1 MECHEPEARMRMR
14 RNVRTAAGASFIL
27 DNSEK
32 IFGIRRIRRTSLLPF
47 SVYLIKRTQPQ
58 NCRLAFFPDS
68 RACRFD
74 CGEEPI
80 FQRLGISKYLR
91 YELDI
96 SVVSR
101 KTGTPARQREKS
113 SPTAPSLRSRRRP
126 SPARVFFPS
135 LSRQL
140 ATKSR
145 TALRLPYPPRFS
157 SFQSSE

>member
-1 MECHEPEARMRMR
+1 MPD
-14 RNVRTAAGASFIL
+14 AGGHRLYLTI
-27 DNSEK
+27 EK
-32 IFGIRRIRRTSLLPF
+32 IFGSRRIRRTSLLLF
-47 SVYLIKRTQPQ
+47 SVYLIKRTQRQ
-58 NCRLAFFPDS
+58 ICRYAFFPNS

-80 FQRLGISKYLR
+80 FRRLGISKYLR

-101 KTGTPARQREKS
+101 RTGTPARQREKS

-126 SPARVFFPS
+126 FPTRIFFSS

-145 TALRLPYPPRFS
+145 TALRLSYPPRFS